1 MTSTSGISAQSPYDP
16 TAGLGAATAN
26 STLGKEDFLK
36 LLVAQLSHQDPTKP
50 TDPSEFVAQLSQF
63 SSLEQLLN
71 IKSGLDLVAVTETA
85 GTSAQMVTFIGKE
98 VSFDGGQVA
107 WSKGKAP
114 VELGYELGEP
124 AAQVEARIVD
134 KNGNTV
140 ETRELG
146 AASAGLKSFVFDG
159 KKADGTPLPDGTYTV
174 ELTAINAAGDKS
186 NVSLKARGLV
196 QAVTFSAGYP
206 QLVLA
211 DGRTVGLSQVLE
223 VLSAGDAVTP
233 TTSSGP
239 TSDPTHVDDAKPS
252 N

>member
-1 MTSTSGISAQSPYDP
+1 MTSTTGISAQSPYDP
-16 TAGLGAATAN
+16 TTSLNAATSN

-63 SSLEQLLN
+63 SSLEQLMN
-71 IKSGLDLVAVTETA
+71 IKDGLDLVAVTETA

-114 VELGYELGEP
+114 VELSYELADP
-124 AAQVEARIVD
+124 AAKLEARIVD
-134 KNGNTV
+134 KNGTTL

-146 AASAGLKSFVFDG
+146 AASAGVKSFVFDG
-159 KKADGTPLPDGTYTV
+159 KKADGTALPDGTYTV
-174 ELTAINAAGDKS
+174 ELTAVDSSGDKT
-186 NVSLKARGLV
+186 NVSLKTRGLV

-206 QLVLA
+206 QLVLS

-223 VLSAGDAVTP
+223 VLANSETVVP
-233 TTSSGP
+233 STSSG
-239 TSDPTHVDDAKPS
+239 TASDPTHVDDATTTD
-252 N
+252 